1 MKDEAMAEP
10 EHTDPEWPPAEFARK
25 RHGDQKRKGT
35 NLPYFT
41 HPAGVA
47 HILERLYPGRPD
59 LIAAGWLHDILE
71 DTPTRPEEL
80 EARFGL
86 EVRRLVEAVTK
97 QDGEYRPPTDV
108 EAMRLKAA
116 DALDNVTFTV
126 EGLRRGELVFKL
138 FKSGVAKVDYWRSIA
153 DHAAELLGSEPLV
166 HELTAA
172 VDEVETL
179 RLRLGT
185 PGGVTPS

>member
-1 MKDEAMAEP
+1 MAEP
-10 EHTDPEWPPAEFARK
+10 VHTDPEWSPAEFARK

-41 HPAGVA
+41 HPKGVA
-47 HILERLYPGRPD
+47 HILERLYPGHPD

-71 DTPTRPEEL
+71 DTDTRSEEL
-80 EARFGL
+80 ETRFGVD
-86 EVRRLVEAVTK
+86 VRRLVEAVTK
-97 QDGEYRPPTDV
+97 RDGEYRAPTDLD
-108 EAMRLKAA
+108 AMRLKAA
-116 DALDNVTFTV
+116 DALDNVTFSV
-126 EGLRRGELVFKL
+126 EGLRRGEPVFER
-138 FKSGVAKVDYWRSIA
+138 FKSGVAKVDYWRRIA
-153 DHAAELLGSEPLV
+153 DHAAELLGYEPLV

>member
-1 MKDEAMAEP
+1 MDEAVAEP
-10 EHTDPEWPPAEFARK
+10 KYTDPELPPAEFARR

-41 HPAGVA
+41 HPESVA
-47 HILERLYPGRPD
+47 HILERLYPGHHD

-80 EARFGL
+80 ETRFGA

-97 QDGEYRPPTDV
+97 WDGEYRPPTDV
-108 EAMRLKAA
+108 DAMRLKAA
-116 DALDNVTFTV
+116 DALANVTFTV
-126 EGLRRGELVFKL
+126 EGLRRREPVFER
-138 FKSGVAKVDYWRSIA
+138 FKSGIAKVDYWRSIA

-166 HELTAA
+166 YELKAA
-172 VDEVETL
+172 VDEVETYAYDS
-179 RLRLGT
+179 RHQ
-185 PGGVTPS
+185 V